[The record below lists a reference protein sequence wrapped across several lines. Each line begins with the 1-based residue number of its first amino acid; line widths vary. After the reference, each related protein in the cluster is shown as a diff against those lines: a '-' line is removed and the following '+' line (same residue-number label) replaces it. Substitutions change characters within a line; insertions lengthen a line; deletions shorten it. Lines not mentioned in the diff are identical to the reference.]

1 MAIVRVDRTVQ
12 TAQGQAISGAQFYV
26 LTQPANVTALTP
38 LASVYSDLSGTPAS
52 NPQITDGLGQVGFYL
67 QNTQLYTFV
76 AVSPLI
82 DTQSYPDQ
90 SLGSASSGTTY
101 TPVQEVPSGTPDG
114 TRTTFTLSF
123 TPAAG
128 TLLLTVNNLPQTA
141 GLQYTLAANV
151 ITFAVPPLGG
161 FNLYAYYWH

>member
-38 LASVYSDLSGTPAS
+38 LASVYSDLSGTPAA

-76 AVSPLI
+76 IVSPLI

-90 SLGSASSGTTY
+90 SLGSSSSGTTY
-101 TPVQEVPSGTPDG
+101 TPVAEVPGGTPNG
-114 TRTTFTLSF
+114 VLTTFTLSY

-128 TLLLTVNNLPQTA
+128 SLVLTVNNLPQTP

-151 ITFAVPPLGG
+151 ITFAVAPLGG